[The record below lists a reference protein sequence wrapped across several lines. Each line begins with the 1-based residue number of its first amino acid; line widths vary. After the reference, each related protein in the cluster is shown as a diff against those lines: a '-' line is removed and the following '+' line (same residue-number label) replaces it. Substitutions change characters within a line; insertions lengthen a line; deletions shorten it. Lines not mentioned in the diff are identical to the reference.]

1 MKRSLCL
8 NWCKILNMS
17 LANSLRFVCV
27 CFCFSFTIFVSSS
40 SCVYRYVWKKGL
52 IKTLYINERLLVGRS
67 TTVVLDLESTYRAGM
82 KPCLYKRSNLP
93 RCSRYVFVTLYLKR
107 FSGYVQ
113 KDLWTFSCLWLAI
126 LLRILANPWVET
138 GTNIQ
143 SLLHVN
149 GFPYCYFSTEKHN
162 LTLNTENQEVVS
174 TCSTSVAPQ
183 IVPET
188 TVVSVMTATDD
199 TWWHQMKAFSA

>member
-1 MKRSLCL
+1 MFYGCL
-8 NWCKILNMS
+8 
-17 LANSLRFVCV
+17 
-27 CFCFSFTIFVSSS
+27 
-40 SCVYRYVWKKGL
+40 
-52 IKTLYINERLLVGRS
+52 
-67 TTVVLDLESTYRAGM
+67 DPESTYRAGM
-82 KPCLYKRSNLP
+82 KPCLDRRSNLP

-138 GTNIQ
+138 GTSIQ

-162 LTLNTENQEVVS
+162 LTLNTTENREVMS
-174 TCSTSVAPQ
+174 TCSTPKAPQ

-199 TWWHQMKAFSA
+199 KIGIMAALGVQWFCNIPTNICRNNKLNGHIP